1 MMQCWAAQKELF
13 TYYCS
18 ATQGC
23 WIYTPDGK
31 KYMTR
36 SEHECINLGFSHPE
50 VILATRSQ
58 LEKVI
63 DVTDDFAT
71 ERAA

>member
-1 MMQCWAAQKELF
+1 
-13 TYYCS
+13 
-18 ATQGC
+18 
-23 WIYTPDGK
+23 
-31 KYMTR
+31 MTR